1 MLSLFANPF
10 AMIFGALLIASPIII
25 HLINRMKFKRVR
37 WAAMEFLLKSQK
49 RARRKM
55 IIEQLILLLLRILLM
70 LLVGLL
76 LARFIGCDKG
86 REGQTTL
93 HVILLEDTLSTSDT
107 IRADDGQTREVYQ
120 DAKTLV
126 TDRIAGS
133 AVQAGSPQFVT
144 LLRMSDL
151 DNPRAFGR
159 LNTTSQEEMRGF
171 LAPTKASLQH
181 VDLVN
186 GLRAAKKL
194 FEADA
199 VMRPVLH
206 VVGDFRAADWGE
218 QNRVQLTEAFE
229 ELKKAGV
236 EVHLLDAVAPERSE
250 QTKSPLSA
258 ENLAVTEVSPD
269 AKIVAKY
276 QPVEFT
282 VKVKNFSNS
291 EKKAVNVRVRVNGA
305 ERPEGM
311 VVIPSI
317 PPNGETVSK
326 FVLTFDRTGS
336 DDDVTAA
343 MDKLT
348 DPKQTIPPEERETL
362 QLTVAGRFPVVSCHL
377 EGEVGGIAA
386 DNVRYAAIE
395 IRDRVPLLIVD
406 NNTAAQRGTK
416 EAESFF
422 LQKLFTEPIKGYDV
436 QIKSAAELE
445 TLNLQQYVGIF
456 VCDVPRF
463 SPAALKNLEAYA
475 KGGGGVS
482 FFMGPSVKADVIP
495 EYNEKLYRDGKG
507 IFPVPLDKGVGMDIP
522 EDKRAALKFMRSL
535 TYNKKLLT
543 SKKTRSHPAL
553 EKLYTD
559 NRGQAVS
566 EDEYE
571 KFFIFVV
578 IDRYIRVNTQAMQ
591 GGATDLQTLVY
602 LQNTSPMDV
611 YTDRVNKLTDE
622 FPIAEAKWE
631 KYADTLKSYRQQL
644 RQMAASTNE
653 LFNLGKV
660 LEGLLDD
667 PGNEALKRPSMVN
680 FWAAAENALLKEK
693 VERLRDEVS
702 FGDPL
707 YLAKNYGK
715 GRVAAFMTSAGA
727 SWNDMEG
734 FGKAYYP
741 PMMINMLGYMASAGT
756 DANPLLGQPWTFTF
770 DKAAYDLKYR
780 AAHFT
785 EDVKANK
792 VGVNSLGEN
801 LMAVVAPPKE
811 ALPEAKDGPKEQAKD
826 KEADKPEEQYR
837 LAFDRGRE
845 PGTYLFRFAE
855 RRAETGKPA
864 TDAPTKAD
872 YRMLA
877 YNVDVAAEGNLLRA
891 NTDDVTQVARAP
903 LHTATDDKLVDSLL
917 ARKRDLSENPW
928 FYFVML
934 LALIAEQA
942 MSVRLSF
949 HTKTEAA
956 AA

>member
-10 AMIFGALLIASPIII
+10 AMIFGVLLISSPIII
-25 HLINRMKFKRVR
+25 HLINRMKYKRVR

-49 RARRKM
+49 RARRKL

-93 HVILLEDTLSTSDT
+93 HVILFDNTLSNSDT
-107 IRADDGQTREVYQ
+107 IRSDDGQNREVYQ
-120 DAKTLV
+120 DAKQLI
-126 TDRIAGS
+126 TDRIGVS
-133 AVQAGSPQFVT
+133 VVQATSPQFVT
-144 LLRMSDL
+144 ILPLTDL
-151 DNPRAFGR
+151 DNPRDFGR
-159 LNTTSQEEMRGF
+159 LNNTTLDDMRTY
-171 LAPTKASLQH
+171 LAPTKASLMH
-181 VDLVN
+181 ADLTD

-199 VMRPVLH
+199 TKRPVLH
-206 VVGDFRAADWGE
+206 VVGDFRSADWGE
-218 QNRVQLTEAFE
+218 QNKVRLTEAFE

-236 EVHLLDAVAPERSE
+236 EVHLLDAVSPERSE

-258 ENLAVTEVSPD
+258 ENLAITEISPD
-269 AKIVAKY
+269 SKIVAKY
-276 QPVEFT
+276 QSVEFT
-282 VKVKNFSNS
+282 LKVRNYSNS
-291 EKKAVNVRVRVNGA
+291 EKKAVNVRIRVNGA

-326 FVLTFDRTGS
+326 FVLNFDRTGS
-336 DDDVTAA
+336 DDDVVAA
-343 MDKLT
+343 IDKLT
-348 DPKQTIPPEERETL
+348 DAKLNLPPEERDTL
-362 QLTVAGRFPVVSCHL
+362 QLTVAGRFPVVSAHL

-395 IRDRVPLLIVD
+395 VRDRVPILIVD
-406 NNTAAQRGTK
+406 DGPVAQRGTK

-436 QIKSAAELE
+436 QIKNSAELE
-445 TLNLQQYVGIF
+445 TLNLQQFVGVF

-463 SPAALKNLEAYA
+463 TPAAIRNLEDYA
-475 KGGGGVS
+475 KAGGGVS
-482 FFMGPSVKADVIP
+482 FFMGPNMKADVIP
-495 EYNEKLYRDGKG
+495 LYNEQLYRDGKG
-507 IFPVPLDKGVGMDIP
+507 IFPVPLDKAIGLDIP
-522 EDKRAALKFMRSL
+522 EDKRSALKFMRSL

-578 IDRYIRVNTQAMQ
+578 IDRYIRVNTQALQ
-591 GGATDLQTLVY
+591 AGNSDLSTLVY
-602 LQNTSPMDV
+602 LQNTSPMDA

-622 FPIAEAKWE
+622 FPITEPKWE
-631 KYADTLKSYRQQL
+631 RYSATLTSYRTQL
-644 RQMAASTNE
+644 RQMAASTSE

-660 LEGLLDD
+660 LESLLDD

-680 FWAAAENALLKEK
+680 FWAAAENAILKEK
-693 VERLRDEVS
+693 VEKLRDEVS

-707 YLAKNYGK
+707 YLAKSFGK
-715 GRVAAFMTSAGA
+715 GRVTAFMTSAGA

-756 DANPLLGQPWTFTF
+756 DSSPLLGRKWDFTF
-770 DKAAYDLKYR
+770 EKNNYDAKYR
-780 AAHFT
+780 TARFS
-785 EDVKANK
+785 EDVKGNK
-792 VGVNSLGEN
+792 IGFSSLGEN
-801 LMAVVAPPKE
+801 LMATEERTEEKT
-811 ALPEAKDGPKEQAKD
+811 K
-826 KEADKPEEQYR
+826 DKPEEKKSF
-837 LAFDRGRE
+837 LKLDFNLGKD

-855 RRAETGKPA
+855 RRAEPGKAAPDGPA
-864 TDAPTKAD
+864 KAD
-872 YRMLA
+872 FRVLA
-877 YNVDVAAEGNLLRA
+877 YNVDVEHEGNLARA
-891 NTDDVTQVARAP
+891 NSNDITQIAKAP
-903 LHTATDDKLVDSLL
+903 LHTATDEKLVESLL
-917 ARKRDLSENPW
+917 SRKRDLSENPW

-934 LALIAEQA
+934 LVLIAEQA

-949 HTKTEAA
+949 HTRSDVAA
-956 AA
+956 A

>member
-10 AMIFGALLIASPIII
+10 AMIFGALLISAPIII

-49 RARRKM
+49 RARRKL
-55 IIEQLILLLLRILLM
+55 IIEQMILLLLRILLM

-93 HVILLEDTLSTSDT
+93 HVILLDDTLSTSDM
-107 IRADDGQTREVYQ
+107 IRSDDGQTREVYQ

-126 TDRIAGS
+126 VDRIAGS

-144 LLRMSDL
+144 LLRLSDV
-151 DNPRAFGR
+151 DNPRSFGR
-159 LNTTSQEEMRGF
+159 LNTASQDEMRNA

-181 VDLVN
+181 ADLVT

-194 FEADA
+194 FEGDA

-206 VVGDFRAADWGE
+206 VVSDFRAADWGE
-218 QNRVQLTEAFE
+218 QNRVRLTEAFE

-236 EVHLLDAVAPERSE
+236 DVHLLDAVAPERSE

-258 ENLAVTEVSPD
+258 DNMAITELSPD
-269 AKIVAKY
+269 AKIVAKF

-282 VKVKNFSNS
+282 VKVKNYSNS

-311 VVIPSI
+311 VVIPSV

-326 FVLTFDRTGS
+326 FVLNFDRTGS

-343 MDKLT
+343 VDKLT
-348 DPKQTIPPEERETL
+348 DAKQTLPNEERETL
-362 QLTVAGRFPVVSCHL
+362 QATVAGRFPVVSCHL

-406 NNTAAQRGTK
+406 SNTAAQRGTK

-436 QIKSAAELE
+436 QIKNAADLE

-463 SPAALKNLEAYA
+463 TPAALRNLEAYA

-522 EDKRAALKFMRSL
+522 EDKRAALKFARSL

-591 GGATDLQTLVY
+591 GGNTDLNTLVY
-602 LQNTSPMDV
+602 LQNTAPMEA

-622 FPIAEAKWE
+622 FPITEPKFSKFSE
-631 KYADTLKSYRQQL
+631 SLTDYRTQL
-644 RQMAASTNE
+644 RKMAASTNE

-660 LEGLLDD
+660 LESLLDD
-667 PGNEALKRPSMVN
+667 PGNEALKRPSLVT

-693 VERLRDEVS
+693 VEKLRDEVS

-707 YLAKNYGK
+707 YLAKSYGK
-715 GRVAAFMTSAGA
+715 GRVTAFMTSAGA

-770 DKAAYDLKYR
+770 DKSAYDLKYR
-780 AAHFT
+780 AAQLS

-792 VGVNSLGEN
+792 IGFTSLGEN
-801 LMAVVAPPKE
+801 LMAVDVVAKEPPPEGAKE
-811 ALPEAKDGPKEQAKD
+811 KDKD
-826 KEADKPEEQYR
+826 KEKDKPEEQYR

-855 RRAETGKPA
+855 RRAEAGKA
-864 TDAPTKAD
+864 TPDAPAKAD
-872 YRMLA
+872 FRTLA

-891 NTDDVTQVARAP
+891 NSDDITQVARAP

-934 LALIAEQA
+934 LVLIAEQA

-949 HTKTEAA
+949 HTRTEAGA
-956 AA
+956 A

>member
-10 AMIFGALLIASPIII
+10 AMVFGALLIASPIII
-25 HLINRMKFKRVR
+25 HLINRMKFKRVH

-49 RARRKM
+49 RARRKL

-76 LARFIGCDKG
+76 LARFMGCDKG

-93 HVILLEDTLSTSDT
+93 HVILIDDTLSASDA
-107 IRADDGQTREVYQ
+107 IRAEDGQTREVYQ

-126 TDRIAGS
+126 TDRIGA
-133 AVQAGSPQFVT
+133 AVVQAGSPQFVT
-144 LLRMSDL
+144 VLRLSDVA
-151 DNPRAFGR
+151 NPHAVGR
-159 LNTTSQEEMRGF
+159 LNTASLEDLKAH
-171 LAPTKASLQH
+171 LAPTKASLLH
-181 VDLVN
+181 ADLAA
-186 GLRAAKKL
+186 GLRAAKAL

-218 QNRVQLTEAFE
+218 QNRGRLAEAFE

-236 EVHLLDAVAPERSE
+236 DVHLLDAVGPERSE

-258 ENLAVTEVSPD
+258 DNLAITDVSPD

-282 VKVKNFSNS
+282 VKVKNYSNS
-291 EKKAVNVRVRVNGA
+291 EKKAVNVRVRVNGT

-311 VVIPSI
+311 VVIPAI

-343 MDKLT
+343 IDKLT
-348 DPKQTIPPEERETL
+348 DPKQTIPAEELDTL

-377 EGEVGGIAA
+377 EGETGGIAA
-386 DNVRYAAIE
+386 DNVRYAAVE
-395 IRDRVPLLIVD
+395 VRDRVPLLIVD
-406 NNTAAQRGTK
+406 NNTAAQRGTR

-436 QIKSAAELE
+436 QVRGAGDLE
-445 TLNLQQYVGIF
+445 TLNLQQYVGVL

-463 SPAALKNLEAYA
+463 TPAALANLEAYA
-475 KGGGGVS
+475 KAGGGVA

-507 IFPVPLDKGVGMDIP
+507 LFPVPLDKAVGLDIP
-522 EDKRAALKFMRSL
+522 DDKRAALKFMRSL

-543 SKKTRSHPAL
+543 SKKTRIHPAL

-578 IDRYIRVNTQAMQ
+578 IDRYIRVNTQAVQ
-591 GGATDLQTLVY
+591 GGNTDLSTLVY

-622 FPIAEAKWE
+622 FPITDVKFK
-631 KYADTLKSYRQQL
+631 KYADTLKSYRTQL

-680 FWAAAENALLKEK
+680 FWAAAETALLREK
-693 VERLRDEVS
+693 VEKLRDEVS

-707 YLAKNYGK
+707 YLAKGYGK

-741 PMMINMLGYMASAGT
+741 PMMINLLGYLASAGT
-756 DANPLLGQPWTFTF
+756 DANPLLGQPWAFTF

-780 AAHFT
+780 AARLT

-792 VGVNSLGEN
+792 LGFESLGEN
-801 LMAVVAPPKE
+801 LMAAEEGKT
-811 ALPEAKDGPKEQAKD
+811 KDDPGA
-826 KEADKPEEQYR
+826 YR
-837 LAFDRGRE
+837 LSFDRGRE
-845 PGTYLFRFAE
+845 PGVYLFRFAE
-855 RRAETGKPA
+855 RRAATGLPGA
-864 TDAPTKAD
+864 DAPARAD
-872 YRMLA
+872 YRALA

-903 LHTATDDKLVDSLL
+903 LHTATDDKLTDALL

-934 LALIAEQA
+934 LTLIAEQA

-949 HTKTEAA
+949 HAKTEAGA
-956 AA
+956 S